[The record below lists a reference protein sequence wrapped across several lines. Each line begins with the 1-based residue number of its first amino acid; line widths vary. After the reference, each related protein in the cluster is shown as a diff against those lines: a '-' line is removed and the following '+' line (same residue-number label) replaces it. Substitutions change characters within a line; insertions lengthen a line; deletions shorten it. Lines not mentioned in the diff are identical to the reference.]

1 MLTVILLVISNT
13 FMTFAWYGHLKHR
26 SWTLVEAVLL
36 SWLIALGEYCFQVP
50 ANRFG
55 YGRFSGYQLKII
67 QEAITLVVFLV
78 FACFSLGEDLRWNS
92 AASAVCLFGALAFA
106 FWGPA

>member
-36 SWLIALGEYCFQVP
+36 SWLIAYCFQVP
-50 ANRFG
+50 ANRLG
-55 YGRFSGYQLKII
+55 YGRFTGYQLKII
-67 QEAITLVVFLV
+67 QESITLVIFVV
-78 FACFSLGEDLRWNS
+78 FAYFYLGESLRWNYALSFLCLS
-92 AASAVCLFGALAFA
+92 AAVMFA
-106 FWGPA
+106 FWGRA